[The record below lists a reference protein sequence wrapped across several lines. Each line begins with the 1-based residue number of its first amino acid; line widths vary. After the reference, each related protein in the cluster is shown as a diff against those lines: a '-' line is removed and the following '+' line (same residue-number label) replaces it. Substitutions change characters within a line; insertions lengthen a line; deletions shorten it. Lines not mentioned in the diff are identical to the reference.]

1 MSTRFVYH
9 LHGGGAVGP
18 LIGRMQE
25 VGLPA
30 DHVDGLVR
38 FGLAQLPEH
47 GLLDVAGDLRL
58 APGIVLAGQADLQ
71 GGHREV
77 VMALVAVAGVAPP
90 AASAPDDHRHM
101 GIPQFRDMVLPVGLE
116 SPDQLAPAAAHEYV
130 V

>member
-1 MSTRFVYH
+1 
-9 LHGGGAVGP
+9 
-18 LIGRMQE
+18 MQE

-30 DHVDGLVR
+30 DHVDGFIR

-47 GLLDVAGDLRL
+47 GFLDVAGDLRL
-58 APGIVLAGQADLQ
+58 APSIVLAGQADLQ

-77 VMALVAVAGVAPP
+77 VMALVAVACVAPP

-101 GIPQFRDMVLPVGLE
+101 GKPLCVLVLEKRFPQLRDMVLPVGLE

-130 V
+130 I